1 MAKARLPPLL
11 KWPGG
16 KARLAAKLEQ
26 LMPEHDTYVEPFVG
40 GGSTFFRKEEVE
52 LSVLG
57 DKDPFPIE
65 FFHQVRTGGLRKCRG
80 GMKPSRS
87 LFDRSKKGKS
97 ACMRMALSTLSYH
110 GDRATYGAKS
120 SEGKV
125 VGRNK
130 MRNLKAYEKKLRKA
144 HLVVGD
150 FDEVMK
156 RFDKPSAVHFLDP
169 PWPLDSGYS
178 DTKYHLGRQKKMG
191 KAYDPAYVRDTCNKM
206 KGACLVIYG
215 DHPSVREAFK
225 KAQKQGC
232 WKVYSHRVSTNRGDG
247 GMEKRVNII
256 ALKSAGCSPG
266 GSKKKAS
273 TKRRHRTKR
282 RGR

>member
-1 MAKARLPPLL
+1 MAKSNRLPPLL

-16 KARLAAKLEQ
+16 KARLASVLEK
-26 LMPEHDTYVEPFVG
+26 LMPEHDTYVEPFAG
-40 GGSTFFRKEEVE
+40 GASTFFRKDDAE

-87 LFDRSKKGKS
+87 LFDRAKKGKN
-97 ACMRMALSTLSYH
+97 ACMKMALSTLSYH

-125 VGRNK
+125 VGHSK
-130 MRNLKAYEKKLRKA
+130 MRNLKRYEKKLRQA

-150 FDEVMK
+150 FDKVMK
-156 RFDKPSAVHFLDP
+156 RFDKPSALHFLDP

-191 KAYDPAYVRDTCNKM
+191 KAYDPSYVRDVCNKM

-215 DHPSVREAFK
+215 DHPSVRTAFK

-232 WKVYSHRVSTNRGDG
+232 WKVYSHQASTNRGDG
-247 GMEKRVNII
+247 GMEKRTNII
-256 ALKSAGCSPG
+256 AIKSAGCSPG
-266 GSKKKAS
+266 SRKKASKRRS
-273 TKRRHRTKR
+273 TKRRKR
-282 RGR
+282 